1 MMLGL
6 GDAWVAAAYWLS
18 IASALLCL
26 GYGIVNWNRGD
37 EPAREEDV
45 QWAREEKEDV
55 ESTL

>member
-1 MMLGL
+1 MLIGL
-6 GDAWVAAAYWLS
+6 ADVWVAAAYWLS
-18 IASALLCL
+18 IASALLCV

-45 QWAREEKEDV
+45 QWAREEKDEV

>member
-1 MMLGL
+1 MLIGL
-6 GDAWVAAAYWLS
+6 ADVWVAAAYWLS
-18 IASALLCL
+18 IASALLCV

-45 QWAREEKEDV
+45 QWAREEKDDV